1 MASKDFIINVLAD
14 ASKADK
20 TLSSFGSSLKSKTA
34 SWGDAVKIGAAAMV
48 TAGTAAATGLYQVG
62 ATFDDV
68 TDTIRVGT
76 GLQGDALDGL
86 VDVAKNVG
94 TEVPNSFDEIAST
107 ISDLNT
113 RLGLTGD
120 TMQTVAEQYLQAGN
134 IMGEAIDIDSS
145 TAAFNAFG
153 ISGDAVSGALD
164 TVFQVAQSTGTS
176 MNDLFSL
183 ASDNAATFT
192 NLGFSF
198 EGTVSMLGALDK
210 AGVDATKVSASMS
223 KGLVAL
229 ARDGEQPEAAF
240 KRVTGEIQNYVDA
253 GDTAGALDLAS
264 QIFGTKG
271 ATQFVTALQTG
282 ALNVDDLQAAV
293 STTGDTILGTADD
306 TEDFAERW
314 QEIMNTAQVAVEP
327 LASVIFNG
335 LGGAI
340 TAILP
345 YVQAFGDWAQQNPQV
360 LMALAAAFAA
370 LTAGLVIAAAAQW
383 IMNSA
388 LLASPIT
395 WIIVSVMAL
404 IVAIVLLASNW
415 STVVAWIQGVGDAFG
430 AWWNGLWSGI
440 GSWAQGVW
448 DGFINWGSEKWNG
461 FLGALRSTGDGISS
475 WWNGLWSGIGNF
487 FANIWNGLSGLAG
500 SAMNSVLSVV
510 KGPINGVIGLVN
522 SMIRGINSISVT
534 IPDWVPGVG
543 GQTWGAN
550 IPQIPMLANGGI
562 VTSPTVAM
570 VGEAGPEAVIPLS
583 RSDGGFMQNL
593 ADTIAE
599 ALKGKTGNR
608 FEINT
613 NDPLLAAAV
622 IAERIR

>member
-14 ASKADK
+14 ATKADK
-20 TLSSFGSSLKSKTA
+20 TFSSFGESLKAKTA

-48 TAGTAAATGLYQVG
+48 TAGTAAAAGLYQVG

-76 GLQGDALDGL
+76 GLQGEALDGL
-86 VDVAKNVG
+86 VDVAKNIG

-107 ISDLNT
+107 VADLNT
-113 RLGLTGD
+113 RLGLSGD

-134 IMGEAIDIDSS
+134 IMGESIDIDSS
-145 TAAFNAFG
+145 TAAFNAFK
-153 ISGDAVSGALD
+153 ISGDDVSGALD

-229 ARDGEQPEAAF
+229 ARDGEEPEAAF

-282 ALNVDDLQAAV
+282 ALNVDDLQSAV

-314 QEIMNTAQVAVEP
+314 QEIMNTAQVAVQP
-327 LASVIFNG
+327 LASAIFDG

-340 TAILP
+340 TGILP

-360 LMALAAAFAA
+360 LMALAAAFAV
-370 LTAGLVIAAAAQW
+370 LTTGLVIAAAAQW

-395 WIIVSVMAL
+395 WIILGVVAL
-404 IVAIVLLASNW
+404 IAVIVLLATNW
-415 STVVAWIQGVGDAFG
+415 STVVGWIQGIGDAFG
-430 AWWNGLWSGI
+430 AWWNGFWAGI
-440 GSWAQGVW
+440 GSWVQGVW
-448 DGFINWGSEKWNG
+448 DGFTSWVGDKWNG
-461 FLGALRSTGDGISS
+461 FISFLQSTGNGIAG
-475 WWNGLWSGIGNF
+475 WWNGLWSGIGGF
-487 FANIWNGLSGLAG
+487 FQGIWGGLAGFAG
-500 SAMNSVLSVV
+500 SAMNSVLGVV
-510 KGPINGVIGLVN
+510 RGPINGIISLVN
-522 SMIRGINSISVT
+522 SMIAGINSIHVT

-562 VTSPTVAM
+562 ITSPTVAM
-570 VGEAGPEAVIPLS
+570 IGEAGPEAVIPLS
-583 RSDGGFMQNL
+583 LSDSGFMQQL
-593 ADTIAE
+593 AETIAGT
-599 ALKGKTGNR
+599 LRGKTGNT
-608 FEINT
+608 FEINAI
-613 NDPLLAAAV
+613 DPLLTAAV